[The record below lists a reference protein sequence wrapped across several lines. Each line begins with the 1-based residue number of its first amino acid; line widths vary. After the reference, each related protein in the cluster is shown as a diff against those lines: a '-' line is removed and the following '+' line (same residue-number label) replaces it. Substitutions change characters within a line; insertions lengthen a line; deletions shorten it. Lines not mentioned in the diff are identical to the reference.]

1 MTLKEAQDS
10 GKAQLQEVGIQ
21 EAPLDAWYL
30 LEFVTRVDRA
40 TYFGNPNRL
49 LTVEEE
55 ALYRTLIAQRAKR
68 IPLQHLTGV
77 QEFMG
82 YVFQVNE
89 HVLIPRQDTE
99 ILVEQVLEWVPQEE
113 CTIKVLDLCTGSGC
127 ILISLMGL
135 RPQIEGVG
143 VDISKEALEVATRN
157 GIYNGVHPTWVKS
170 DLFTEI
176 TEEFDIIVSN
186 PPYIKTA
193 EIETLEAEVREHDP
207 LLALDGK
214 EDGLFFYHAIIEQ
227 ATQYLKQDGMLT
239 FEIGHDQGEAVSE
252 YMKAHGFVDVEV
264 KKDLAG
270 LDRIVYGRVQ

>member
-113 CTIKVLDLCTGSGC
+113 CTSKVLDLCTGSGC